1 MAVFAAVVI
10 AALFLE
16 HNHLVAFYEAFGYF
30 AYNFGSVYNGCAYLY
45 FAVIVGKK
53 NAVELD
59 CVTFFYIVALSSS
72 GLLRKFSPQRY
83 KFFSILQ
90 NIFEAGLREI
100 CD

>member
-45 FAVIVGKK
+45 FAVIVGKE

-59 CVTFFYIVALSSS
+59 CVTFFYILAQIVYIEKTVFLCFELLALDFYDYVY
-72 GLLRKFSPQRY
+72 LNL
-83 KFFSILQ
+83 IV
-90 NIFEAGLREI
+90 
-100 CD
+100 